1 MKYCPTDVHRVRAAA
16 IKFDL
21 IMAELIPARRG
32 PWITVERLK
41 ETIQPYC
48 VMHHSGHDYYSY
60 DCYGPQKDL
69 LITAYVC
76 AGMYRASA
84 SNLDR
89 LVLQRKKLIA
99 KLRSLRS

>member
-1 MKYCPTDVHRVRAAA
+1 MNYCPTDIHRVRAGA

-32 PWITVERLK
+32 PWITVEQLK

-48 VMHHSGHDYYSY
+48 IGWRGPDHYTY

-76 AGMYRASA
+76 AGMYRTNVR
-84 SNLDR
+84 NLEQ
-89 LVLQRKKLIA
+89 LVHQRKKLIA
-99 KLRSLRS
+99 KLRSLRP